1 MNNKFVNLFIGNENN
16 IKRKNM
22 MWNAVGS
29 AVFAI
34 ASMLLTIMTSRV
46 LGEIIG
52 AMFIFGLS
60 TVGQQMLNVSYLG
73 IRPYHVTDT
82 ENKYSFG
89 DYLVMRFIGCGLALI
104 CGILYV
110 WINRL
115 DILYMWI
122 VLLAVLYK
130 TIDGAADVYECEF
143 QRTGYLH
150 LTGKSIACRTLISAA
165 VYIITLIITRNIIIS
180 CIAINISAI
189 LGLIIFNIN
198 IIKNFKD
205 INFKFNM
212 QKCKVLFTECFA
224 LFLGG
229 FLDLYIF
236 SASRYAAEAG
246 LNKMSYEAYGILFMP
261 ISVINLVTT
270 FIVRPYLTSL
280 SNMWS
285 EQNYKEYKKMILKL
299 CMIIAGLGVLAVI
312 LSYTVAVDILGLV
325 YNRELSNY
333 TNVLVA
339 IIIGGVLNSITT
351 VLYYVLIIMKGNKE
365 VLIVYTV
372 GAIIAVIICPILV
385 SRNGIVGAGIAHMV
399 LMCVMAF
406 IFSIFSVI
414 VYRKSK
420 KPQIHTE

>member
-1 MNNKFVNLFIGNENN
+1 MNNKFINLFIGNENN

-22 MWNAVGS
+22 IWNAVGS

-34 ASMLLTIMTSRV
+34 ASMLLTIMTSRI

-73 IRPYHVTDT
+73 IRPYHVTDA

-89 DYLVMRFIGCGLALI
+89 DYLLTRFVGCGLAI
-104 CGILYV
+104 VCGILYV
-110 WINRL
+110 WINNL

-122 VLLAVLYK
+122 VLLAVIYK

-150 LTGKSIACRTLISAA
+150 LTGKSIAFRTFMSAA
-165 VYIITLIITRNIIIS
+165 VYIITLMTTKNIIIS

-189 LGLIIFNIN
+189 LGLIIFNVN
-198 IIKNFKD
+198 IIKNFKNID
-205 INFKFNM
+205 FKFDI
-212 QKCKVLFTECFA
+212 QKCKNLFNKCFA

-236 SASRYAAEAG
+236 SASRYAAESG
-246 LNKMSYEAYGILFMP
+246 LNKVNYEAYGILFMP

-285 EQNYKEYKKMILKL
+285 EHNYKEYKKMILKL
-299 CMIIAGLGVLAVI
+299 CIVIAGLGALAVI
-312 LSYTVAVDILGLV
+312 LSFTVAVDILGLV

-333 TNVLVA
+333 KGVLVT

-365 VLIVYTV
+365 VFIAYIVGTV
-372 GAIIAVIICPILV
+372 IAVIICPILV

-399 LMCVMAF
+399 LMCAMTF
-406 IFSIFSVI
+406 IFGIFSVI

-420 KPQIHTE
+420 TNTIYVK